1 MRESLKSKLSS
12 LPTSPGVYLFKD
24 VQGRIIYVGKA
35 KNLRNRVRTYF
46 QSGHHPDSK
55 TAALVERIGDFDL
68 IVTHNEVEALILE
81 ANLARENKPRYNI
94 LLKDDKHFP
103 YIKVT
108 TNEPFPRVLVAR
120 RLEKDGAR
128 YFGPYTSAG
137 NMNRT
142 VQFLTR
148 LFKIRACNLVIPAP
162 AGKKYKVC
170 LDYRIGRCGGPCEDL
185 QTEASY
191 RDNINALIMALS
203 GKTKELIG
211 VLGDRMQKA
220 SDELRFEEARQLR
233 DQIDA
238 LKAVSQKQSVDIGE
252 VSNQDIVGL
261 ARETSDAIAV
271 VMQFREGALIGRQ
284 EFTLETDKDDTD
296 EAVVQ
301 SFVTQYYNHQPN
313 LPQEIIVPIELTDQK
328 LLERWLRTMASGRV
342 KIVAPKIGGGLR
354 LVQLANKNARLV
366 LDERLIHKKAMSDRT
381 SKMVLSLKEELGLS
395 KSPRTMVCFDISNT
409 GETDSVGS
417 AVFFDN
423 GVPKKGEYRHFK
435 IKGVVGQD
443 DFKMM
448 REVVGRYFYRR
459 KEEKRPMPDLV
470 VVDGGKGQLSSA
482 GAELASLGL
491 KEQSIISLA
500 KRLEE
505 VYLPGRSDPVTIP
518 KSSPA
523 LLLLKRIRDEAHRFA
538 ITYNRK
544 VRSKRTIK
552 SALDDI
558 DGVGKSRRELL
569 LKEFGSVERIRQATP
584 EDLARVKGISTQM
597 AQKILAALA
606 GR

>member
-1 MRESLKSKLSS
+1 
-12 LPTSPGVYLFKD
+12 
-24 VQGRIIYVGKA
+24 
-35 KNLRNRVRTYF
+35 
-46 QSGHHPDSK
+46 
-55 TAALVERIGDFDL
+55 
-68 IVTHNEVEALILE
+68 
-81 ANLARENKPRYNI
+81 
-94 LLKDDKHFP
+94 
-103 YIKVT
+103 
-108 TNEPFPRVLVAR
+108 
-120 RLEKDGAR
+120 
-128 YFGPYTSAG
+128 
-137 NMNRT
+137 
-142 VQFLTR
+142 
-148 LFKIRACNLVIPAP
+148 
-162 AGKKYKVC
+162 
-170 LDYRIGRCGGPCEDL
+170 
-185 QTEASY
+185 
-191 RDNINALIMALS
+191 MALS
-203 GKTKELIG
+203 GRTKELIG
-211 VLGDRMQKA
+211 VLSQRMQKA
-220 SDELRFEEARQLR
+220 SEKLRFEEARQLR

-252 VSNQDIVGL
+252 VSNQDIIGL
-261 ARETSDAIAV
+261 AREGADAIAV

-284 EFTLETDKDDTD
+284 EFTLDADKDDPD
-296 EAVVQ
+296 DAVVQ

-313 LPQEIIVPIELTDQK
+313 LPEEIVIPVELADQQ
-328 LLERWLRTMASGRV
+328 LLEKWLKKIAVRRV
-342 KIVAPKIGGGLR
+342 KMVAPKIGGGLR

-381 SKMVLSLKEELGLS
+381 SKMVLSLKDELGLS

-423 GVPKKGEYRHFK
+423 GVPKKAEYRHFK

-558 DGVGKSRRELL
+558 AGVGKSRRELL
-569 LKEFGSVERIRQATP
+569 LKEFGSVERIKQATA
-584 EDLARVKGISTQM
+584 EDLARVRGISVTL
-597 AQKILAALA
+597 AQKILTALA
-606 GR
+606 SR